1 MIILFSLSTASAVG
15 DVDDLSVD
23 NNQATVDVDMSEN
36 ANDSPEI
43 LTSDADSVDV
53 SVEID
58 FENVYDGANYNT
70 AGCEVPWTI
79 TAKAT
84 GGTAQNVKVHESLSG
99 RIQILS
105 ATPSKGTFD
114 IATGIWEI
122 GELASSE
129 TATLSILTKVL
140 ENGRFVLTADA
151 TTDSADPDQSNN
163 HDSLPIKSGEKKSGS
178 NITETTTNRQEV
190 PHNDHYKSNADSGF
204 VERQIK
210 KESGATGDKSS
221 KKNAYSKVRSVNSYG
236 NVLYNAYG
244 IVSNSVADIA
254 NSEEGASSQFVS
266 GIPSY
271 DYTKIPIFIFALFLI
286 ALAAIVGYDKVK
298 T

>member
-1 MIILFSLSTASAVG
+1 MSVNQFILNMRDNLVPIRKDATGIAHYDGKRDTIYIPAQKNFPTYGDYVQEVARQVAHATGITGRLNRDRGTMQKKAIVEELASAVKM
-15 DVDDLSVD
+15 L
-23 NNQATVDVDMSEN
+23 
-36 ANDSPEI
+36 
-43 LTSDADSVDV
+43 
-53 SVEID
+53 D
-58 FENVYDGANYNT
+58 FGM
-70 AGCEVPWTI
+70 
-79 TAKAT
+79 TAK
-84 GGTAQNVKVHESLSG
+84 L
-99 RIQILS
+99 R
-105 ATPSKGTFD
+105 P
-114 IATGIWEI
+114 
-122 GELASSE
+122 E
-129 TATLSILTKVL
+129 TMKDLPAIIERMK
-140 ENGRFVLTADA
+140 ENPQYAKEVMRDVNRTVGM
-151 TTDSADPDQSNN
+151 
-163 HDSLPIKSGEKKSGS
+163 IKKAESGEKKSGS